1 MIFNAILIR
10 LRYTITVSLLTLKSN
25 IVEKLPQY
33 ESELAIITNNIF
45 HVLEKSVERLPPF
58 LMCRQKW
65 T

>member
-1 MIFNAILIR
+1 MIFNAILIK
-10 LRYTITVSLLTLKSN
+10 LRYTITISLLPLMSN
-25 IVEKLPQY
+25 TVDKLPQC
-33 ESELAIITNNIF
+33 ESKLPIITNNIF

>member
-33 ESELAIITNNIF
+33 ESELAIITYNIF

>member
-10 LRYTITVSLLTLKSN
+10 IRYTITVSLLPLMSN
-25 IVEKLPQY
+25 IVDKLPQY

>member
-10 LRYTITVSLLTLKSN
+10 IRYTITVSLLPLMSN
-25 IVEKLPQY
+25 IVDKLPQY

-45 HVLEKSVERLPPF
+45 HVLEKSMERLPPF